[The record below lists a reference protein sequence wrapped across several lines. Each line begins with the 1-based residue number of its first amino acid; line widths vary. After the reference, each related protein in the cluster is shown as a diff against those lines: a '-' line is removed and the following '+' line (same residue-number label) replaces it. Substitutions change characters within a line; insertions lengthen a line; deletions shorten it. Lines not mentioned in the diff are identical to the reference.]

1 MSEHSDARDILVY
14 LGQLTVGY
22 STREVIKKREAIQV
36 PQKKTENM
44 VKMDN
49 LSSTE

>member
-22 STREVIKKREAIQV
+22 STREVIKKWEAIQV
-36 PQKKTENM
+36 PQKKKNRKHGENG
-44 VKMDN
+44 
-49 LSSTE
+49 

>member
-22 STREVIKKREAIQV
+22 STREVIKKWEAIQV
-36 PQKKTENM
+36 PQKKNRKHGENG
-44 VKMDN
+44 
-49 LSSTE
+49 